1 MSYSVTPESFDSL
14 TSYWQDPTNKLKWG
28 SVFVLPAWLE
38 VWWRHF
44 QPTTELYL
52 RAVREDSEIIGI
64 APLQIK
70 DGKAGFV
77 GSADVCDYLDF
88 IVAPGREKD
97 FFTALFDDLKK
108 KGIKSL
114 DLNPLRPD
122 STVMVVLLKMA
133 KESGY
138 EAPCQQEAVSLE
150 LDLPPA
156 WEDYLNRLS
165 KKQRH
170 EIRRKLRRLAE
181 EGDASYRCIKPEGD
195 PGPYMDTFVKLFT
208 LSKKDEKAR
217 FMSEDMEV
225 YFRSLAAAMAR
236 IGILRFGVLQV
247 GRETTAMIMG
257 FDYGDTMYLY
267 NSAYDPKYD
276 YLSVGLMSKLL
287 CIKES
292 IERGMKRWDF
302 LKGGERYKY
311 DTGGNEI
318 PISNCRIILK

>member
-14 TSYWQDPTNKLKWG
+14 TSYWQNSENRLKWG
-28 SVFVLPAWLE
+28 CVFVLPAWLE

-44 QPTTELYL
+44 QPATELYL

-64 APLQIK
+64 APLQIT

-88 IVAPGREKD
+88 IIAPGREKD
-97 FFTALFDDLKK
+97 FFSVLLDDLKK
-108 KGIKSL
+108 KDITSL
-114 DLNPLRPD
+114 ELNPLRPD
-122 STVMVVLLKMA
+122 SAVTTVLLDMA
-133 KESGY
+133 KGVGY
-138 EAPCQQEAVSLE
+138 ETSCQQEAVSLE
-150 LDLPPA
+150 LDLPKT
-156 WEDYLNRLS
+156 WDEYLNRLS

-170 EIRRKLRRLAE
+170 EVRRKLRRLAE
-181 EGDASYRCIKPEGD
+181 EGDASYRCVKPDTDAAG
-195 PGPYMDTFVKLFT
+195 YMDAFVRLFT
-208 LSKKDEKAR
+208 LSKKEEKAR
-217 FMSEDMEV
+217 FMSNNMET
-225 YFRSLAAAMAR
+225 YFRSLAEAMAK
-236 IGILRFGVLQV
+236 IGILRFGILEV
-247 GRETTAMIMG
+247 GKEAAAMIMG
-257 FDYGDTMYLY
+257 FDYNDTMYLY

-276 YLSVGLMSKLL
+276 YLSVGLLSKIL

-292 IERGMKRWDF
+292 IESGRKTWDF